1 MFVQPSLKSVFAAII
16 INDNIFGDLFTFLSL
31 YCLKLNGEDDDDDD
45 GVTKRCLLN
54 IHLKIFLLITNQLYS
69 RNQLSSVYGVMMMK

>member
-31 YCLKLNGEDDDDDD
+31 YCLKLNGDDDD